1 MIKNIKIV
9 SYILGFILIIVI
21 LWFTNGFL
29 GNPISKTLANNVAQK
44 YIKNN
49 YSNLDVN
56 ISRVY
61 YSFKDGYYYVDLKS
75 PTSKDTHF
83 TVSISPFGKIEYDSY
98 DEMVLKKY
106 NTYTRIDELYN
117 LKVKKVF
124 EDENFLYKTDIYFGE
139 VKIMSLE
146 NEDSEFGPIYGI
158 DISKLELDKDYD
170 INEIG
175 KKYGHIVLY
184 IEDKDISLER
194 TSDILI
200 DVKSIL
206 DEKNIS
212 FYVIDFT
219 LQEHKQNEQDDSKTI
234 SIQQFLYDDIYK
246 KDLNERLEKAC
257 NELQNYYDEQDKI
270 KRELENN

>member
-1 MIKNIKIV
+1 MTKKIKIV
-9 SYILGFILIIVI
+9 SAILAFTLIVGI
-21 LWFTNGFL
+21 LWFVNGFF

-49 YSNLDVN
+49 YSDLDLN

-61 YSFKDGYYYVDLKS
+61 YSFKDGYYHVDIKS

-83 TVSISPFGKIEYDSY
+83 TVSISPFGKIEYNSY
-98 DEMVLKKY
+98 EDMVLKKY

-124 EDENFLYKTDIYFGE
+124 EDENFPYKTDIYFGE
-139 VKIMSLE
+139 IKVMPTE
-146 NEDSEFGPIYGI
+146 NLDSEFGPIYGL

-170 INEIG
+170 INKIG
-175 KKYGHIVLY
+175 KQYGHIVLY
-184 IEDKDISLER
+184 VEDKEISVER
-194 TSDILI
+194 VGDILI

-212 FYVIDFT
+212 FYAIDFT
-219 LQEHKQNEQDDSKTI
+219 LQEYKSNEQDDRKTI
-234 SIQQFLYDDIYK
+234 SVQQLLYDDIYK

-270 KRELENN
+270 KRELENS